1 MRSEP
6 LKPVRPAKN
15 KTTKGTKRAKRPAV
29 AARTA
34 AERALA
40 ERMLQ
45 RLRGGGDLRTRKVRR
60 IRAAIKVRHYE
71 NALKLSVAIERM
83 TGAAKRLRS

>member
-1 MRSEP
+1 VRSA
-6 LKPVRPAKN
+6 KSKTKSTKSTGRPA
-15 KTTKGTKRAKRPAV
+15 GAS
-29 AARTA
+29 RTA
-34 AERALA
+34 ADRALA

-45 RLRGGGDLRTRKVRR
+45 QLRGGADLRARKVRR